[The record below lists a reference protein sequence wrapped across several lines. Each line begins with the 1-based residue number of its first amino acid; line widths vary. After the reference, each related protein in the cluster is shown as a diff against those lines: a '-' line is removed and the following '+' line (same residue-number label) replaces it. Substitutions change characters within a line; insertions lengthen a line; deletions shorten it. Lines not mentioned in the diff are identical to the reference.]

1 MAGFFARVVEEAEC
15 APDSVLYVGDRLDN
29 DIRPAQKAGL
39 GTALIR
45 RGPWAFVLD
54 DDPVRAGC
62 LFELASLAE
71 LPGALR
77 ARNND

>member
-1 MAGFFARVVEEAEC
+1 M
-15 APDSVLYVGDRLDN
+15 LYVGDRLDN
-29 DIRPAQKAGL
+29 DIRPAQRFGF

-45 RGPWAFVLD
+45 RGPWGFILED
-54 DDPVRAGC
+54 DTVRACC

-77 ARNND
+77 AHNSS